1 MAFWSQPRYDL
12 YLYRAGWDMSVMTG
26 PEEGAA
32 TAGQGHLR
40 SAQADRDRVIAT
52 LKAAFVQGRLDKDEL
67 DARVG
72 QALASRTYAELAALT
87 SDVPAGPA
95 GIAAARPA
103 EAAPP
108 GSPARTFARAAR
120 DRRYAC

>member
-1 MAFWSQPRYDL
+1 MA
-12 YLYRAGWDMSVMTG
+12 AG
-26 PEEGAA
+26 
-32 TAGQGHLR
+32 AGDRGHLR
-40 SAQADRDRVIAT
+40 ASDADREQVIEF
-52 LKAAFVQGRLDKDEL
+52 LKAAFVQGRLAKNEFDL
-67 DARVG
+67 RVS